1 MISQPIAT
9 GRISVNARDFMAYP
23 FSVPAGCKQAKV
35 EGDFETTANTV
46 RLLIMDDTTF
56 ANWKSLLPAT
66 PLYDSGRL
74 SHASIPLQLAP
85 STKRYYLVVN
95 NRASVRPQIV
105 QARLNLVYRVQ

>member
-1 MISQPIAT
+1 
-9 GRISVNARDFMAYP
+9 
-23 FSVPAGCKQAKV
+23 
-35 EGDFETTANTV
+35 
-46 RLLIMDDTTF
+46 
-56 ANWKSLLPAT
+56 
-66 PLYDSGRL
+66 L